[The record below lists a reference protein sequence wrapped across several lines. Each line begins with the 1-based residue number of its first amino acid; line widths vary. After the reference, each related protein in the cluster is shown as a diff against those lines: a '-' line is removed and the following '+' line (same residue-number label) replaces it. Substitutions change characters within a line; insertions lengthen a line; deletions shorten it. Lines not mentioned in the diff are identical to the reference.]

1 MAHEPR
7 YAIQSERALNGALSL
22 TRYFTE
28 LYLPYIRSYKK
39 TFDHD
44 RYTYF
49 KNLDPFFGSFTLN
62 EISARDVDRWIAEQ
76 SAQGYANSTI
86 IKHLV
91 LLKRMMRVAVRWELI
106 ANDNAVNN
114 HRKIRLGDLRQ
125 RFLTPQ
131 EITALISECYK
142 SHHPFLGYVVE
153 LLILTGAR
161 CGEIRLA
168 KWSHIDMEESALI
181 VPVSK
186 TGKRRVIY
194 LSERSKNVIV
204 AIRDKSE
211 ALGLPA
217 THSSYLVKNPRTGK
231 PYNDF
236 QVSFSR
242 ARAAVGIND
251 VRIHDLRHTYASLLI
266 QNGVSLYEVQ
276 KLLGHSSPNMTQRY
290 AHLNP
295 NSLKQIVNNL
305 PSFL

>member
-1 MAHEPR
+1 MT
-7 YAIQSERALNGALSL
+7 Q
-22 TRYFTE
+22 YFTE

-49 KNLDPFFGSFTLN
+49 KNLHPFFGSFTLN

-114 HRKIRLGDLRQ
+114 HRKILLGDLRQ

-131 EITALISECYK
+131 KITALIRECYK

-217 THSSYLVKNPRTGK
+217 THNSYLVKNPKTGK

-242 ARAAVGIND
+242 ARVAVGIND
-251 VRIHDLRHTYASLLI
+251 VRINDLRHTYASLLI

-276 KLLGHSSPNMTQRY
+276 KLLGHSSLNMTQRY

>member
-1 MAHEPR
+1 M
-7 YAIQSERALNGALSL
+7 
-22 TRYFTE
+22 
-28 LYLPYIRSYKK
+28 
-39 TFDHD
+39 
-44 RYTYF
+44 
-49 KNLDPFFGSFTLN
+49 
-62 EISARDVDRWIAEQ
+62 
-76 SAQGYANSTI
+76 
-86 IKHLV
+86 
-91 LLKRMMRVAVRWELI
+91 
-106 ANDNAVNN
+106 
-114 HRKIRLGDLRQ
+114 
-125 RFLTPQ
+125 
-131 EITALISECYK
+131 
-142 SHHPFLGYVVE
+142 VE

-217 THSSYLVKNPRTGK
+217 TYNSYLVKNPRTGK

-251 VRIHDLRHTYASLLI
+251 VRINDLRHTYASLLI